1 MKKNSL
7 LLISERGAEGLSIL
21 IDLASSVS
29 DMVIWVA
36 SEPPDLISS
45 ILDLYEIDD
54 RVSVLSL
61 VQSSRYRHVNVNN
74 LSEVGILISKL
85 SEGMDDFVVVLS
97 AIPELLLIHGLEKTF
112 IFLMNVIGKT
122 TSQNRKFFGSLI
134 SGAQS
139 VREEIMI
146 SRLFSIILRYARD
159 LMEGKWERK
168 LIFETPVRGLERDEI
183 PVMLNGLKLSIPL
196 NAKEIILKELKNQNY
211 HNQD

>member
-7 LLISERGAEGLSIL
+7 LLISEKGAEGSSIL
-21 IDLASSVS
+21 IDLASSIS

-45 ILDLYEIDD
+45 ILDLYGIND

-85 SEGMDDFVVVLS
+85 SEGMEDFVVVLS

-134 SGAQS
+134 KGAQS
-139 VREEIMI
+139 EREEIMI
-146 SRLFSIILRYARD
+146 SRLFSIILRYSKV
-159 LMEGKWERK
+159 LKEGKWERK
-168 LIFETPVRGLERDEI
+168 LIFETPVEGLEKDEVPI
-183 PVMLNGLKLSIPL
+183 TINGLRMSIPIDT
-196 NAKEIILKELKNQNY
+196 KEIILRELKNQNFE
-211 HNQD
+211 

>member
-7 LLISERGAEGLSIL
+7 LLISERGAEGSSIL
-21 IDLASSVS
+21 IDLASSIS

-45 ILDLYEIDD
+45 ILDLYGIND

-85 SEGMDDFVVVLS
+85 SEGMEDFVVVLS

-134 SGAQS
+134 KGAQS
-139 VREEIMI
+139 EREEIMI
-146 SRLFSIILRYARD
+146 SRLFSIILRYSKV
-159 LMEGKWERK
+159 LKEGKWERK
-168 LIFETPVRGLERDEI
+168 LIFETPVEGLEKDEVPI
-183 PVMLNGLKLSIPL
+183 TINGLRMNIPIDT
-196 NAKEIILKELKNQNY
+196 KEIILRELKNQNFE
-211 HNQD
+211 

>member
-7 LLISERGAEGLSIL
+7 LLISERGAEGSSIL
-21 IDLASSVS
+21 IDLASSIS

-45 ILDLYEIDD
+45 ILDTYDINE

-61 VQSSRYRHVNVNN
+61 VQSSKFRHVNVNN

-85 SEGMDDFVVVLS
+85 SEGMEDFVVVLS

-122 TSQNRKFFGSLI
+122 TSQNRKFLGSLI
-134 SGAQS
+134 KGAQS
-139 VREEIMI
+139 EREEIMI
-146 SRLFSIILRYARD
+146 SRLFSIIMRYVKTLA
-159 LMEGKWERK
+159 EGRWERK
-168 LIFETPVRGLERDEI
+168 LIFETPIEELERDEI
-183 PVMLNGLKLSIPL
+183 PIGLNGLKINFPIRV
-196 NAKEIILKELKNQNY
+196 KEIVLNELRN
-211 HNQD
+211 